1 MKNLGTHIGV
11 LLILSAGLSAC
22 EIAMHEEIAVIEE
35 EAVEVVEETAFEVE
49 PELPSLFFKWD
60 ISQSNIISAPIEV
73 RTAAIAAC
81 QERGFD
87 TGDMINLSISGKIA
101 EAEFGCRGAD

>member
-1 MKNLGTHIGV
+1 MKNLRTHLGV
-11 LLILSAGLSAC
+11 LVIMGAGLSAC
-22 EIAMHEEIAVIEE
+22 SISVQEEIAVVNEE
-35 EAVEVVEETAFEVE
+35 TVEVSEETVIEAE
-49 PELPSLFFKWD
+49 PELPSLFFTWD
-60 ISQSNIISAPIEV
+60 ISQTNIISPPIEV

-87 TGDMINLSISGKIA
+87 TGDMINLSISGKMA